1 MIIHIEIQSS
11 YYHKPQ
17 VQGVNLYHIM
27 AESDVDALV
36 KEERWSEATPA
47 IVPLQSSL
55 GGGLHGLCFVVSSL
69 HLWTSKNK
77 ILEWF

>member
-1 MIIHIEIQSS
+1 
-11 YYHKPQ
+11 
-17 VQGVNLYHIM
+17 M

-47 IVPLQSSL
+47 VVPLQSSS
-55 GGGLHGLCFVVSSL
+55 GGGLQGLCFVVSSL
-69 HLWTSKNK
+69 HLWTSENK